1 MKWVDDGG
9 RSLRPSLRKWI
20 QDGASIVHSFIEEV
34 KKSPHRPL
42 ILCPL
47 SLSLSQSLYISVYI
61 GEVEVVVKVEIEVK
75 VEVGI
80 GIGTVI
86 EV

>member
-1 MKWVDDGG
+1 MSAAPFIFVMKGVDERG

-47 SLSLSQSLYISVYI
+47 SLSLS
-61 GEVEVVVKVEIEVK
+61 EAEMKE
-75 VEVGI
+75 
-80 GIGTVI
+80 
-86 EV
+86 

>member
-1 MKWVDDGG
+1 MPALHFLDERVDDGVE
-9 RSLRPSLRKWI
+9 
-20 QDGASIVHSFIEEV
+20 DGASIVHSFIEEV